1 MNFIVQRAIFFI
13 ALMMLWYRLYPNIL
27 QSMEETAFWTDAPDM
42 TKEMYHW
49 PGDWAAIASNYMAQ
63 FFMDR
68 FFGASIMAL
77 LATIVLLS
85 SDVIIWQLFRCRRLQ
100 CLSFIPAVAVVLL
113 FLNESM
119 LTGYITVALWSMV
132 TALIVFM
139 CTFRR
144 ALRKVQFQSR
154 PLLIITNLT
163 PYLLLIIM
171 GVMVWC
177 NPQLKAREFN
187 LKVEHMADNRN
198 WEALYNATYPIRYE
212 LNDNQMAYSLLALSQ
227 KGQLGEKLFHYPV
240 RGLDNIFAHSSNF
253 RFNSYFCH
261 ELGPPNE
268 AIRYAFEEGQ
278 YMPAGASF
286 GTMRRM
292 VDWILDKG
300 DDNELAEFYMNIL
313 SHSSCHQN
321 FINTRKIFMGQA
333 HTQKKEPQP
342 EFVGSPSFLYEAAL
356 VLEREPDNK
365 RARDYLLCGLL
376 LTGNTE
382 AFFDMFERVFVE
394 TNDEKIPEHY
404 LEALLVLKDSHP
416 AIDSEYN
423 IPVATEGSYRDFKQL
438 MQNGEVGKSKA
449 LQRYANTYWAYLQRM
464 HDTKQAEIKIDT
476 QNILGPAFG
485 Y

>member
-1 MNFIVQRAIFFI
+1 
-13 ALMMLWYRLYPNIL
+13 
-27 QSMEETAFWTDAPDM
+27 
-42 TKEMYHW
+42 
-49 PGDWAAIASNYMAQ
+49 
-63 FFMDR
+63 
-68 FFGASIMAL
+68 
-77 LATIVLLS
+77 
-85 SDVIIWQLFRCRRLQ
+85 
-100 CLSFIPAVAVVLL
+100 
-113 FLNESM
+113 
-119 LTGYITVALWSMV
+119 
-132 TALIVFM
+132 
-139 CTFRR
+139 
-144 ALRKVQFQSR
+144 
-154 PLLIITNLT
+154 
-163 PYLLLIIM
+163 
-171 GVMVWC
+171 MVWC

-261 ELGPPNE
+261 ELGLPNE